1 MSFAPAAPA
10 PLPTTNALEH
20 AKIWALH
27 LLCFALPLL
36 TLAFVVTGP
45 HPWYFALASLSVI
58 PIFAAIDNRSGPA
71 KHLPAADMPSLPFDV
86 VLVAL
91 VALQLANVGLAARMV
106 AHAGLFS
113 ADALAT
119 AVLVGANSAY
129 SAIVVAH
136 ELIHRKSKAMQ
147 LLGRVLLWTVM
158 YDHFFTEHV
167 RGHHARVATADD
179 PATSRFGETYGEFW
193 KRTVTG
199 QLRSAFRVEAR
210 RLGDEEMRWYDPR
223 SLRSTVVHG
232 IAAELALSLA
242 VFAIFGVAAG
252 VVFLLQAYVAVR
264 LLEAVNYFEHYGLR
278 RTGKKVRPVDS
289 WDSDSWFTLFALVG
303 LSRHADHH
311 AYAARP
317 YQSLRP
323 WAESPKLPRGY
334 VGMVLLVLFAN
345 AEARRLLEAELRRT
359 KLGPFAEAA

>member
-1 MSFAPAAPA
+1 MSLATAPAAPA
-10 PLPTTNALEH
+10 TPALEH

-27 LLCFALPLL
+27 LLCFTLPLL
-36 TLAFVVTGP
+36 TLAFVITGP
-45 HPWYFALASLSVI
+45 HPWYVSLASLTVI
-58 PIFAAIDNRSGPA
+58 PIFAAIDKRSGPA
-71 KHLPAADMPSLPFDV
+71 KHLPAADLPALPFDI
-86 VLVAL
+86 VLVTL
-91 VALQLANVGLAARMV
+91 VALQLANVGLALRMIT
-106 AHAGLFS
+106 HAGLFS
-113 ADALAT
+113 VDALAT

-136 ELIHRKSKAMQ
+136 ELIHRKSKAMA
-147 LLGRVLLWTVM
+147 LLGRVMLWTVL

-167 RGHHARVATADD
+167 RGHHARVGTEDD

-193 KRTVTG
+193 KRTVPG
-199 QLRSAFRVEAR
+199 QLKSAFRIEAR
-210 RLGDEEMRWYDPR
+210 RLGDEEMHWSDRR
-223 SLRSTVVHG
+223 SLRNTVVHG
-232 IAAELALSLA
+232 LALQA
-242 VFAIFGVAAG
+242 AITVAIFATLGPAAG
-252 VVFLLQAYVAVR
+252 VIFLLQAYVAVR

-278 RTGKKVRPVDS
+278 RTGKKVRPIDS

-323 WAESPKLPRGY
+323 WAESPKLPSGY
-334 VGMVLLVLFAN
+334 VGMVVLVLFRN
-345 AEARRLLEAELRRT
+345 AEVRRLLEAELRRT

>member
-1 MSFAPAAPA
+1 MSLATAAPV
-10 PLPTTNALEH
+10 PVTPALAH

-27 LLCFALPLL
+27 LLCFTLPLL
-36 TLAFVVTGP
+36 TLGFVVTGP
-45 HPWYFALASLSVI
+45 HPWYVALASLAVV
-58 PIFAAIDNRSGPA
+58 PIYAEIDKRSGPA
-71 KHLPAADMPSLPFDV
+71 KHMPAADLPALPFDV
-86 VLVAL
+86 VLVTL
-91 VALQLANVGLAARMV
+91 VVLQLVNVGLALRMI
-106 AHAGLFS
+106 AHAGLLS
-113 ADALAT
+113 IDAPAT
-119 AVLVGANSAY
+119 ALLVGVNSGY

-147 LLGRVLLWTVM
+147 LLGRAMLWTVM
-158 YDHFFTEHV
+158 YDHFFVEHV
-167 RGHHARVATADD
+167 RGHHARVATEDD

-193 KRTVTG
+193 RRAVPG
-199 QLRSAFRVEAR
+199 QLRSAFRIEAR
-210 RLGDEEMRWYDPR
+210 RLGDEEMSWLDRR
-223 SLRSTVVHG
+223 SLRNTVVRG
-232 IAAELALSLA
+232 IAAQLAITA
-242 VFAIFGVAAG
+242 AIFATLGPAAG

-323 WAESPKLPRGY
+323 WAESPKLPSGY
-334 VGMVLLVLFAN
+334 VGMVVLVIFRN
-345 AEARRLLEAELRRT
+345 SEVRRLLEIELRRT

>member
-1 MSFAPAAPA
+1 MSLATAPTAPATP
-10 PLPTTNALEH
+10 ALEH

-36 TLAFVVTGP
+36 TLGFVVTGP
-45 HPWYFALASLSVI
+45 HRWYVGLASLAVI
-58 PIFAAIDNRSGPA
+58 PIFALIDSRSGPA
-71 KHLPAADMPSLPFDV
+71 KHLPAADLPALPFDV
-86 VLVAL
+86 TLLTL
-91 VALQLANVGLAARMV
+91 VALQLVNVGLALRMV

-113 ADALAT
+113 VDALAT
-119 AVLVGANSAY
+119 AVLVGANSGY

-147 LLGRVLLWTVM
+147 LLGRLMLWTVM

-167 RGHHARVATADD
+167 RGHHLRVATDDD

-193 KRTVTG
+193 NRTVPG
-199 QLRSAFRVEAR
+199 QLRSAFRIEAK
-210 RLGDEEMRWYDPR
+210 RLGDEDMRWFDRR
-223 SLRSTVVHG
+223 SLRNTVAQG
-232 IAAELALSLA
+232 IALQLAITA
-242 VFAIFGVAAG
+242 AIFAALGPAAG
-252 VVFLLQAYVAVR
+252 VIFLLQAYVAVR

-278 RTGKKVRPVDS
+278 RTGRKVRPVDS

-323 WAESPKLPRGY
+323 WAESPKLPSGY
-334 VGMVLLVLFAN
+334 VGMVVLVIFRN
-345 AEARRLLEAELRRT
+345 AEVRRLLEAELRRT
-359 KLGPFAEAA
+359 RLGPFAEAA

>member
-1 MSFAPAAPA
+1 MSLATAAAVPATPA
-10 PLPTTNALEH
+10 LAH

-27 LLCFALPLL
+27 LLCFTLPLL
-36 TLAFVVTGP
+36 TLGFVVTGP
-45 HPWYFALASLSVI
+45 HPWYVALASFAVV

-71 KHLPAADMPSLPFDV
+71 EHLPAADLPALPFDV
-86 VLVAL
+86 VLVTL
-91 VALQLANVGLAARMV
+91 VALQLVNVGLAARMA

-113 ADALAT
+113 LDALAT
-119 AVLVGANSAY
+119 TVLVGATSAY

-136 ELIHRKSKAMQ
+136 ELIHRKSKAMA

-167 RGHHARVATADD
+167 RGHHARVGTEDD

-193 KRTVTG
+193 RRTVPG
-199 QLRSAFRVEAR
+199 QLRSAFRIEAK
-210 RLGDEEMRWYDPR
+210 RLGDEDMSWLDRR
-223 SLRSTVVHG
+223 SLRNTVVHG
-232 IAAELALSLA
+232 IALQTA
-242 VFAIFGVAAG
+242 VAVAIFALLGPAAG
-252 VVFLLQAYVAVR
+252 VVYLLQAYVAVR

-278 RTGKKVRPVDS
+278 RVGKKVRPVDS

-323 WAESPKLPRGY
+323 WAESPKLPHGY
-334 VGMVLLVLFAN
+334 VGMVVLVLFRN
-345 AEARRLLEAELRRT
+345 AEARRLLEIELRRT
-359 KLGPFAEAA
+359 RLGPFAEAV